1 MKILKQFRFWESLI
15 FGMAFFTII
24 YPYQHDM
31 YIGPLHTVICVMLNG
46 ASTILFSVILY
57 LSLTKRFLVEDY
69 GAYLWFLILLAVGH
83 GIFAFMNWGSW
94 PCLGIKAVI
103 LVYMLITYVRERSGR
118 GEDR

>member
-1 MKILKQFRFWESLI
+1 MKILKQFRFWKSLI

-31 YIGPLHTVICVMLNG
+31 YIGLLHTVICVMLNG

-69 GAYLWFLILLAVGH
+69 GAYLGFLILLAVGH